1 MSDKLHHTEGVA
13 AAAYFAFYCLLHEMK
28 NQGLLSPSQ
37 IARVF
42 DSAIVALEGQAE
54 AEFASVARR
63 LLEQM
68 LSGLVPGPSFQ
79 GHA

>member
-1 MSDKLHHTEGVA
+1 M
-13 AAAYFAFYCLLHEMK
+13 
-28 NQGLLSPSQ
+28 
-37 IARVF
+37 
-42 DSAIVALEGQAE
+42 VALEGQTE